1 MKKFLCCIL
10 IVVLA
15 AMSVAALAEVPSLSE
30 SLFKYAKG
38 ALTCLA
44 SGAYDKVVTSLPFSD
59 VSPSA
64 DEWRSFAKGSF
75 SSLSGG
81 NPQTKYAVAYW
92 TGRAWKIA
100 VPVSTPDSG
109 SVETLVLLSEDGST
123 FSGYGCSSWSS
134 VCSEYQNSNFVVWND
149 EYNSSVS
156 AIVEADEH

>member
-75 SSLSGG
+75 HIRYHRPCLPAHGMTNG
-81 NPQTKYAVAYW
+81 DHNLRELHGFLRRLHKGPVAVLHIQHD
-92 TGRAWKIA
+92 RIR
-100 VPVSTPDSG
+100 PRRQ
-109 SVETLVLLSEDGST
+109 
-123 FSGYGCSSWSS
+123 F
-134 VCSEYQNSNFVVWND
+134 F
-149 EYNSSVS
+149 
-156 AIVEADEH
+156 